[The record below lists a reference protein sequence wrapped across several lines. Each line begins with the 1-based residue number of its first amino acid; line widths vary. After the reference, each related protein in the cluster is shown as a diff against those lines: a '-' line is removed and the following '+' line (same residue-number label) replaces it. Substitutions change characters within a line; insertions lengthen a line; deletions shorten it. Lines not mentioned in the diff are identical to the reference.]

1 MAREKIITALDIG
14 TTKICCLICVVDVNN
29 QLKICGIGESKSEGL
44 YQGVIR
50 NISTAQ
56 ESIEKAVRAAEKMA
70 NKYADNVIVG
80 VAGEHITSFD
90 SHGVAKGGASKR
102 YPPEITSTDVKEMI
116 DDAQSVT
123 PLSPDRRIIYA
134 EPQYFSVDGQTN
146 ILDPIGMTGAR
157 LEGDVHIVTADANS
171 LDNIYKSV
179 QRLGLNIKDIMPQAV
194 ASALAIL
201 NEDEKELGTV
211 LIDIGG
217 GTTDISIFFRSS
229 IRYTYIIPFG
239 GETITEDLAVGLR
252 TPIVEAERVKIKYGN
267 AAPEKVDSETLI
279 QIPGIGGRPSTTRS
293 NKFISEIINPRIV
306 EIANLVFNEIKKSKY
321 FEMMTAGVSLCG
333 GTANLKNID
342 KIYEEVFNL
351 PTKIGKPNFNG
362 IYGNIDTLSDPKYAT
377 VVGLLYW
384 GKKVLYQDPLGS
396 DFSKSSFERL
406 LARIKRWFATRDFT

>member
-14 TTKICCLICVVDVNN
+14 TTKICCLVSMVDVND
-29 QLKICGIGESKSEGL
+29 QLQICGMGECKSDGL
-44 YQGVIR
+44 YHGVIR
-50 NISTAQ
+50 NISTARG
-56 ESIEKAVRAAEKMA
+56 SIEKAVRAAEKMA
-70 NKYADNVIVG
+70 NKYADNIVVG
-80 VAGEHITSFD
+80 VSGEHIRSFD
-90 SHGVAKGGASKR
+90 SHGVAKGSIPKK
-102 YPPEITSTDVKEMI
+102 YPPEITSADVQEMI
-116 DDAQSVT
+116 EDAKSVV

-171 LDNIYKSV
+171 LDNIYKSA
-179 QRLGLNIKDIMPQAV
+179 QLLGLNIKDVMPQAV

-201 NEDEKELGTV
+201 NPDEKELGTV

-217 GTTDISIFFRSS
+217 GTTDISIFFKNS

-252 TPIVEAERVKIKYGN
+252 TPIQEAEKIKIKYGN
-267 AAPEKVDSETLI
+267 ACPQEIDESTVIE
-279 QIPGIGGRPSTTRS
+279 IPGIGGRPSTTRT
-293 NKFISEIINPRIV
+293 NKFVAEIINPRIV
-306 EIANLVFNEIKKSKY
+306 EIANLVFSEIKKSKY
-321 FEMMTAGVSLCG
+321 FEMMTAGISLCG

-351 PTKIGKPNFNG
+351 PTRIGEPTFNG
-362 IYGNIDTLSDPKYAT
+362 IYSNIETLSDPKYAT
-377 VVGLLYW
+377 VMGLLYW

-406 LARIKRWFATRDFT
+406 LTRIKRWFATRDFT